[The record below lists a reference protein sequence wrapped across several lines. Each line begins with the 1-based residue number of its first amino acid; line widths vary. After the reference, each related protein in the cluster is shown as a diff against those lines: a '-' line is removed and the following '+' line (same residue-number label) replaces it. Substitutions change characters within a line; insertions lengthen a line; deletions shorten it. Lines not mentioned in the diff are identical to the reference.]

1 MPDASSHEALEQL
14 ERRHDDVIR
23 ELGELGDRIDLALAA
38 FASRL
43 ILADGHDALEGA

>member
-23 ELGELGDRIDLALAA
+23 ELGELGDRIDLALVA
-38 FASRL
+38 FAPRPTS
-43 ILADGHDALEGA
+43 ADGHAALEGA